1 MTTYLEPSAAE
12 TEIQS
17 NVATIRGKPAD
28 ETAAARLALYAKY
41 FVAEVLDY
49 CNRDDFPQALCMTGA
64 EIIGRWLDDL
74 ENGGRSALKSIKQD
88 DTEYQFAVS
97 DASQAAVLWKAI
109 SRPASPAEPVQET
122 EVAAMTPPWERCRK
136 YLAKYMYRDKVT
148 VTRQVA
154 AVDEDGADTYELQDV
169 YKDVPAS

>member
-97 DASQAAVLWKAI
+97 ETSQTGSTLESDLAAL
-109 SRPASPAEPVQET
+109 RP
-122 EVAAMTPPWERCRK
+122 RLNLYRK
-136 YLAKYMYRDKVT
+136 LRWP
-148 VTRQVA
+148 Q
-154 AVDEDGADTYELQDV
+154 
-169 YKDVPAS
+169 

>member
-17 NVATIRGKPAD
+17 NVATIRGKPVD

-49 CNRDDFPQALCMTGA
+49 CHRDDFPQALCMTGA

-97 DASQAAVLWKAI
+97 DASQTGSTLESDIAAL
-109 SRPASPAEPVQET
+109 RPR
-122 EVAAMTPPWERCRK
+122 MNLYRKLRWPP
-136 YLAKYMYRDKVT
+136 
-148 VTRQVA
+148 
-154 AVDEDGADTYELQDV
+154 
-169 YKDVPAS
+169 